1 MMKRILMMVF
11 AVCMIAC
18 SSTETMQNNPETET
32 VDVTPSG
39 EPALET
45 ETIIET
51 ETERI
56 SMYIPDEFDMRKDGE
71 FIRIYDRRDPETEM
85 IVYFQKGFGVCG
97 TGLREEKT
105 SINDREVTIGTYD
118 DGKYWNFAVFKVGE
132 KDFALT
138 RSGLWEGDE
147 LNEFADQM
155 LSSVVIESFGV

>member
-1 MMKRILMMVF
+1 MMKRILMIIF

-18 SSTETMQNNPETET
+18 SSAETVQNNPETET
-32 VDVTPSG
+32 PDVTASA

-56 SMYIPDEFDMRKDGE
+56 SLYIPDEFDIRKDE
-71 FIRIYDRRDPETEM
+71 NFIRIYCRRDPETEM

-97 TGLREEKT
+97 TGLKQEKT
-105 SINDREVTIGTYD
+105 TINGRAATIGTYD
-118 DGKYWNFAVFKVGE
+118 DHTHWDFAVFKVGE

-147 LNEFADQM
+147 LNEFADMM